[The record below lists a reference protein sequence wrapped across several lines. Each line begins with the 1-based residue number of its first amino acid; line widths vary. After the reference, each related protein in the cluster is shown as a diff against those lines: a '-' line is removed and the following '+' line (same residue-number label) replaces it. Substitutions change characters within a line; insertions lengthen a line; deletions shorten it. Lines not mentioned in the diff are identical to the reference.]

1 MANTHLCQW
10 RDGVAAVTW
19 PHLYRV
25 RTTIQSTHLLT
36 SSGYFWQR
44 EWRSWSFWWWVKSD
58 FGCTTICWHW
68 IHTLLGTQWQWQP
81 RMSCPTVVAKA
92 VFCCIEETGRTI
104 VIIRC
109 GNQPCHVNL
118 CAYEHWIFLTT
129 QLEEMT
135 IWWVESEEYTSKKAN
150 SCKICTLL
158 YRIHDHVRRGIQF
171 GLPMIDIALR
181 HGQQQLNLQS
191 LEECDFKQLVAFHS
205 YWVALHGAKIML
217 YCKRRLV
224 FEFRWT
230 PPALLPI

>member
-1 MANTHLCQW
+1 MELQRSLDLTCIVYGPQSKVLICSPALDISGNVNE
-10 RDGVAAVTW
+10 GVDRFCDESNQTLDAQQSVDTEYTPCLGLSGRGSWGCLAKG
-19 PHLYRV
+19 RV
-25 RTTIQSTHLLT
+25 LLHR
-36 SSGYFWQR
+36 GNRQDHR
-44 EWRSWSFWWWVKSD
+44 
-58 FGCTTICWHW
+58 H
-68 IHTLLGTQWQWQP
+68 QP
-81 RMSCPTVVAKA
+81 VWK
-92 VFCCIEETGRTI
+92 
-104 VIIRC
+104 
-109 GNQPCHVNL
+109 PCHVNL
-118 CAYEHWIFLTT
+118 CAYELWIFLTT
-129 QLEEMT
+129 QSEEMM
-135 IWWVESEEYTSKKAN
+135 IWWVESEEYTSEKVN

-158 YRIHDHVRRGIQF
+158 YRIRDHVRRGIQF